1 MKEYTVVAEALM
13 RSTWLIKAKDKKEA
27 RQTVT
32 QGETPADKDEVVSVR
47 ITSIEEFKDAG

>member
-27 RQTVT
+27 RQIVT

-47 ITSIEEFKDAG
+47 ITSIEEFEDAG